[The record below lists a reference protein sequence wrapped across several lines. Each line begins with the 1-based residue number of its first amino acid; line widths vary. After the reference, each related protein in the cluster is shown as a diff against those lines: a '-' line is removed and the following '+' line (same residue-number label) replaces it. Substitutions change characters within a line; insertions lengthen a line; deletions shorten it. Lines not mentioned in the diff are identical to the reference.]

1 MIVKEVTRKRNTVI
15 VSLDNNDKLL
25 VPYDVFLKNYL
36 SVDDE
41 LSEEQKVKIETESSL
56 YRIKQS
62 SFRYLSGRNH
72 SKYELKIKLQKKQYE
87 LFLIQKVINDLER
100 QGLLNDEQFAIN
112 YFNVQR
118 VKKRGLLQIK
128 ANLNKKGIS
137 REIIENV
144 SLQLNNDE
152 DFITSAKEIAEK
164 KIKLLSKRKFDE
176 KVIKQKVF
184 QFLASRGFTTNIIM
198 EALNQLKV
206 EKSNE

>member
-36 SVDDE
+36 SIDE
-41 LSEEQKVKIETESSL
+41 EISEKRLNKIVTESSL

-72 SKYELKIKLQKKQYE
+72 SKYELKIKLQKKQYDIS
-87 LFLIQKVINDLER
+87 LIQKVLVDLER
-100 QGLLNDEQFAIN
+100 QGLLNDTEFANN
-112 YFNVQR
+112 YYNSQLKR
-118 VKKRGLLQIK
+118 KRGLLQIK
-128 ANLNKKGIS
+128 ANLSKKGVS
-137 REIIENV
+137 REIVESV
-144 SLQLNNDE
+144 SQRLNNDE
-152 DFITSAKEIAEK
+152 EFIVSAKEIAEK
-164 KIKLLSKRKFDE
+164 KIKLLLRRNLED

-198 EALNQLKV
+198 EALNQLKF
-206 EKSNE
+206 EKGNE